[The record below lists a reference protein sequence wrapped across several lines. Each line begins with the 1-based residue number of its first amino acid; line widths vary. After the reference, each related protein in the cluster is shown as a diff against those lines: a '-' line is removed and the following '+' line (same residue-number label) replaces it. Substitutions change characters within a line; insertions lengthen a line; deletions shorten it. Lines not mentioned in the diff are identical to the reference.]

1 MDLDF
6 FKIFN
11 FNLEEEEEELNN
23 LYAKNKPE
31 NIDKKISPLL
41 NNNYF
46 YQHAHNYLPN
56 ESNIIYFTGTDTDVL
71 FNENLK
77 TMPQDWHYRTKEVF
91 YQLNSSGYRTKEW
104 KDIDW
109 KNSIVIFGCSYVFGV
124 GLAEDE
130 TIAYHLEKLTGKNVI
145 NMGYGGGSNDLSF
158 INCTNMINNFDYP
171 IATIFSWTSM
181 DRFMYFIHKNIFHPI
196 GAWTAQKKDVFNK
209 FQNNIVLNL
218 YENMTKNL
226 NHIYMIN
233 YNYKLILQAMLKDKT
248 QMIDFSYLNES
259 ANIFKCDFIPMF
271 CNARDLRHPGNL
283 DAINTA
289 KYIYDKLK

>member
-1 MDLDF
+1 MSF

-11 FNLEEEEEELNN
+11 FDLEKEKKEDIKL
-23 LYAKNKPE
+23 LKNKNKNNKNWPTT
-31 NIDKKISPLL
+31 NKK
-41 NNNYF
+41 F
-46 YQHAHNYLPN
+46 YDQFGHYIQND
-56 ESNIIYFTGTDTDVL
+56 SNIVYFTNTDTEEL

-77 TMPQDWHYRTKEVF
+77 TMPQDWRYRTKDVS
-91 YQLNSSGYRTKEW
+91 YKLNSSGYRTKEW

-109 KNSIVIFGCSYVFGV
+109 KNSIVLFGCSYVFGV

-130 TIAYHLEKLTGKNVI
+130 TVAYHLEQLTGKTVVNI
-145 NMGYGGGSNDLSF
+145 GYSGGSNDLSL
-158 INCTNMINNFDYP
+158 INCANMINNFDYP
-171 IATIFSWTSM
+171 LAVVFNWTYM
-181 DRFMYFIHKNIFHPI
+181 DRFVYFIDENAFQTI
-196 GAWTAQKKDVFNK
+196 GSWRFKKQNLFNK
-209 FQNNIVLNL
+209 FHYNIVLNL